1 MLVAFFISNGRNN
14 HKRYKTM
21 TEPIT
26 TTQQAIEAELT
37 AANPWIVRL
46 SDHASSLGE
55 LVHVIV
61 RSTSMMLGVYLIGMW
76 VASVFATWELFHN
89 IELSIFLTAPEAL
102 ALFSVARFEKIAL
115 TERGDTFKK
124 ALPVIAL
131 INTAFIASLLLLG
144 ADFYPEAA
152 LMAPLVLGAV
162 SLGFFL
168 AVEANQYKTVIQ
180 RRRLMQRGEH
190 AMSLS
195 EQQNAY
201 ELAQLTQQNAELQ
214 NQIERQNIETSN
226 RLAMDKAAF
235 GRLASDP
242 RMINIQARAVY
253 VTYVTDM
260 MRRLGIH
267 ANTKEGKQ
275 LLELAREAS
284 QQGVNVAPDSI
295 QWPVDTNGISLV
307 DLAQGNTDP
316 N

>member
-1 MLVAFFISNGRNN
+1 MQIDKPKQS
-14 HKRYKTM
+14 
-21 TEPIT
+21 E
-26 TTQQAIEAELT
+26 QQQIEAELIQG
-37 AANPWIVRL
+37 ASPWIVRL
-46 SDHASSLGE
+46 SDTATNIGE
-55 LVHVIV
+55 LVHVLV
-61 RSTSMMLGVYLIGMW
+61 RSSSMMLGVYLIASW

-89 IELSIFLTAPEAL
+89 IELSVFLTAPEAL

-144 ADFYPEAA
+144 ANFYPEWA

-162 SLGFFL
+162 SLGLFL
-168 AVEANQYKTVIQ
+168 AVEANQYKTVIM

-195 EQQNAY
+195 DQENAY
-201 ELAQLTQQNAELQ
+201 ELAQLTQRNAELQ
-214 NQIERQNIETSN
+214 NAIDRQAIETAN

-235 GRLASDP
+235 SRLASDP

-284 QQGVNVAPDSI
+284 QQGVNVTPDSI
-295 QWPVDTNGISLV
+295 QWPIDTNGISLV
-307 DLAQGNTDP
+307 DLPAGGSENP
-316 N
+316 NG